1 MLKDW
6 DFEKFFPVGK
16 LTNSHSSSST
26 SKSLGIRN
34 EDKEQHKRRIME
46 SEAKVSTPF
55 LRGFRRENS
64 DFFPMSARH
73 SAIYIDKNARSSGI
87 FNNRRG
93 SDVGMTKSTTGEP
106 VLMDYIKKTDSLSS
120 AANRKDVNI
129 KDNSLLKSF
138 IRPRREKTESDI
150 VMRHSEARR
159 SIRES
164 LEARRREVEAQFA
177 REAENIR
184 RRSSRP
190 IDVSSLNISNISTSS
205 NSTAG
210 DEFSFIQVIFGLFG
224 LIFLFGCFFEILV
237 YLIYLTSS

>member
-1 MLKDW
+1 MSN
-6 DFEKFFPVGK
+6 
-16 LTNSHSSSST
+16 THSSSST
-26 SKSLGIRN
+26 SNSSGNRK
-34 EDKEQHKRRIME
+34 EDREKHIHRRME
-46 SEAKVSTPF
+46 SDSKASNPF

-64 DFFPMSARH
+64 DFFPMSSRH

-93 SDVGMTKSTTGEP
+93 SDVGMTKKTTGEP
-106 VLMDYIKKTDSLSS
+106 ILMDYIKKTDSLSS
-120 AANRKDVNI
+120 TPNRKESNI

-150 VMRHSEARR
+150 VLRHSEARR

-177 REAENIR
+177 KEAENMR

-190 IDVSSLNISNISTSS
+190 IDVSSLNISNISTTSS

-224 LIFLFGCFFEILV
+224 LFFFSGAFSRIL
-237 YLIYLTSS
+237 YI